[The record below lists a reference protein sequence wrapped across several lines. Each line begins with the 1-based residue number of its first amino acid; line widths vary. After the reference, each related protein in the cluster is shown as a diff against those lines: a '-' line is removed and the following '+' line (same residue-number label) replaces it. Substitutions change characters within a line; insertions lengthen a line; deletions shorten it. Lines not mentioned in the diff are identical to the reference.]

1 MLRKVTGRQ
10 ILSPLEFSV
19 ILYCESPV
27 YLNSERL
34 RFFPPVNSSCSLPYR
49 CPCMSWHCLL
59 GWIPTGSS
67 KYSQL
72 SKLLPADLS
81 GFAGGE
87 RKSRNGEEIIVC
99 DQKTQPPHQLMKW
112 ATGQPRTRGDLHFMC
127 LSSPL
132 QLRWVILY
140 QHRIIKCLKSIIV
153 NKPCWQNSG
162 LLENWFWGK
171 NK

>member
-1 MLRKVTGRQ
+1 MLRKVTGGQ
-10 ILSPLEFSV
+10 ILPPLVFSV

-34 RFFPPVNSSCSLPYR
+34 RFYPPINSSCSLPYR
-49 CPCMSWHCLL
+49 CPCMSWHFLL

-99 DQKTQPPHQLMKW
+99 DQKTHPPHQLMKYSVGNW
-112 ATGQPRTRGDLHFMC
+112 SASHQGWPTLYV
-127 LSSPL
+127 PL
-132 QLRWVILY
+132 FTLTAKMGHSLPAQGY
-140 QHRIIKCLKSIIV
+140 
-153 NKPCWQNSG
+153 
-162 LLENWFWGK
+162 
-171 NK
+171 